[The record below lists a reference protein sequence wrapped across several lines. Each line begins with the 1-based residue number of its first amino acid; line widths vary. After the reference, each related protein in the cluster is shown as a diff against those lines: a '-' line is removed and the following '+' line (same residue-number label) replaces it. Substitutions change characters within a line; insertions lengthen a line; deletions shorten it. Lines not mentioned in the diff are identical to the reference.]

1 MTYAIWAATAAI
13 AIAGMTTIASAQ
25 TSAPD
30 PHHPDA
36 ALPQASPSPEPSDR
50 GEGRPAQSGMMG
62 GEMMRGMMQ
71 GGMMGQGKMGGMS
84 GRGHVMKMM
93 FAITDVDGDGA
104 LSLDEITAIH
114 QRIFVAIDA
123 DKNGKAT
130 REELEAFM
138 HD

>member
-1 MTYAIWAATAAI
+1 MKNAIRAATAAI

-62 GEMMRGMMQ
+62 GEMMGGMMQ
-71 GGMMGQGKMGGMS
+71 GGMMGQGRMGVMS
-84 GRGHVMKMM
+84 GSGHVMKVM
-93 FAITDVDGDGA
+93 FAITDLDGDGA
-104 LSLDEITAIH
+104 LSLDEIAAIH
-114 QRIFVAIDA
+114 KRIFVAIDA
-123 DKNGKAT
+123 DKDGKAT
-130 REELEAFM
+130 REELKTFM